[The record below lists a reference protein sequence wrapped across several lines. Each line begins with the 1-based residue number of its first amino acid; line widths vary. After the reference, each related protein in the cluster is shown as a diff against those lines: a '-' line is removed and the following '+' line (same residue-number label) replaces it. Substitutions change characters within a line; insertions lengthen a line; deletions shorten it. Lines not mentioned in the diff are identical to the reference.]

1 MALDAYD
8 GEGLVPVHLQ
18 QRPFLRDVCACLQP
32 GGIIICNLFNGEPGS
47 AAGARL
53 EAFLGQLH
61 EAMGKGSEVER
72 LVVEGQEMNI
82 VVRARKARG
91 RA

>member
-1 MALDAYD
+1 MSSDSVS
-8 GEGLVPVHLQ
+8 GTSCP
-18 QRPFLRDVCACLQP
+18 P
-32 GGIIICNLFNGEPGS
+32 NLKSSIFPEQKQLS
-47 AAGARL
+47 ARL